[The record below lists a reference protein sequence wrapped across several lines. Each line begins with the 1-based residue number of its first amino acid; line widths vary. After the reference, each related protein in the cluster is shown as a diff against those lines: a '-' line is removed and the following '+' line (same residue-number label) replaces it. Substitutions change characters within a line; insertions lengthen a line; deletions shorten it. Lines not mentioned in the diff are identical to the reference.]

1 MDGSR
6 HKAMISMCFLQ
17 MVLYLLILYYQV
29 HFETEP
35 RSKYLQLLGFDE
47 AELMKKV
54 TRAMQ
59 CEQDA
64 SAGVDASELAQK
76 MALLNGK
83 VCSFVDRSLL
93 FVFQV
98 STLFGCWKFVWLRR
112 QLILIQ
118 DSCNY

>member
-1 MDGSR
+1 MNYFTKSACVFFIR
-6 HKAMISMCFLQ
+6 FLVEQ
-17 MVLYLLILYYQV
+17 LCLLTLHYQV

-54 TRAMQ
+54 TQAMQ

-83 VCSFVDRSLL
+83 VCSFVGSSLL

-98 STLFGCWKFVWLRR
+98 STLVGSLCGCGY
-112 QLILIQ
+112 
-118 DSCNY
+118 N